1 MKNKCKTCGYIFR
14 NDDGNICPECF
25 SPRILTNRYI
35 KNEKRK
41 NQKKKKLEE
50 KIKIKLITDLISTL
64 KYISNNKCN
73 TCGYFF
79 RNNDGNICPEC
90 HSQRVITISGS
101 KKTKRKKSEKEIIKI
116 QLIVAFILTIIISV
130 LICMFPDFKIDI
142 FV

>member
-25 SPRILTNRYI
+25 SLRIPTNHSI

-41 NQKKKKLEE
+41 NQKKKKSQEE
-50 KIKIKLITDLISTL
+50 IKLITDLISTL

-73 TCGYFF
+73 MCGCFF

-90 HSQRVITISGS
+90 HSQRVITIPDS